1 MNQSATSRPPEDKR
15 RRLFRRQLILPT
27 EHGSWSWL
35 LVPFF
40 VGVLVAG
47 SWNLATG
54 LVLVGG
60 LAGFLIRQP
69 ASIAIRAQAGRA
81 RKSDGPLALAW
92 TLFLG
97 GLSLL
102 CLAGLLALGRSD
114 LFWLLI
120 PMAVIFIIYLLASRQ
135 RRASTRSLWME
146 VAGAAGLAAMAPTA
160 YVAASGTLDST
171 AWTLWALMAGQNILG
186 VLYVRLRIGDT
197 HQRPRDVRPILW
209 GHGVT
214 LAGVGAAASAGMV
227 PWLAVVPFL
236 GLSARAIWAA
246 REARPV
252 PHIKRF
258 GFTEIGVEI
267 IGGLLI
273 AAGWLI

>member
-1 MNQSATSRPPEDKR
+1 MTQGKTSRPVENK
-15 RRLFRRQLILPT
+15 RRLFRKQLILPT

-35 LVPFF
+35 LVPYF

-47 SWNLATG
+47 TWNLAAL

-69 ASIAIRAQAGRA
+69 ASIAMRVRAGRG
-81 RKSDGPLALAW
+81 RKADGPLALTW

-97 GLSLL
+97 IVALICLVGLM
-102 CLAGLLALGRSD
+102 ALSRSD

-120 PMAVIFIIYLLASRQ
+120 PMAVIFVFYLFASRQ
-135 RRASTRSLWME
+135 RTASTRSLWME

-160 YVAASGTLDST
+160 YVAASGALDGT
-171 AWTLWALMAGQNILG
+171 AWVLWALMAGQNVLG

-209 GHGVT
+209 GHGVV
-214 LAGVGAAASAGMV
+214 LAGVMAAAVAGIV
-227 PWLAVVPFL
+227 PWLAVVPFT
-236 GLSARAIWAA
+236 GLTARASWAA
-246 REARPV
+246 VEARPV
-252 PHIKRF
+252 PDIKRF

-267 IGGLLI
+267 VGGLLI

>member
-1 MNQSATSRPPEDKR
+1 MAQGKTTRPAADKS
-15 RRLFRRQLILPT
+15 RRLFRKQLILPT

-35 LVPFF
+35 LVPYF

-47 SWNLATG
+47 AWNLAAF
-54 LVLVGG
+54 LVLLGG

-69 ASIAIRAQAGRA
+69 ASITVRVRAGRG
-81 RKSDGPLALAW
+81 RKLDGPLALAW

-97 GLSLL
+97 SVALL
-102 CLAGLLALGRSD
+102 CLIGLLVLGRSD

-120 PMAVIFIIYLLASRQ
+120 PMSVIFVFYLFASRQ

-160 YVAASGTLDST
+160 YVAASGALDGT
-171 AWTLWALMAGQNILG
+171 AWALWALMAGQNVLG

-197 HQRPRDVRPILW
+197 HQRSRDVRPLLW
-209 GHGVT
+209 GHGLV
-214 LAGVGAAASAGMV
+214 LAGVTTAAFTGFV
-227 PWLAVVPFL
+227 PWLAVVPFA
-236 GLSARAIWAA
+236 GLTARAAWTAV
-246 REARPV
+246 EARPV
-252 PHIKRF
+252 PDIKRF

-267 IGGLLI
+267 VGGLFI